1 MAKTKTES
9 FSASEVRSGFLVS
22 ASVVC
27 LAVLLFLAGKSQLFK
42 DTYQVEILFDYI
54 SGLAKNAPVH
64 FAGHEVGKVTAIRLS
79 GKPRTTALQPW
90 RGGITLREKPSH
102 SSPSSQT
109 GLSVVRGKEEG
120 QIIVTARIPQEIRL
134 RQNSQAFIDLLGFM
148 GEKFLDISPGSAQA
162 PFLPENEMLRG
173 TDPVPLNE
181 LMKQGMEIADELEKT
196 TVSLQELI
204 QNLNQV
210 VGENRAELSSI
221 FDNLNTSSENLKEMT
236 HDLKLHPWKLL
247 KKGKEKKGKEE
258 KKT

>member
-1 MAKTKTES
+1 MKTKAES
-9 FSASEVRSGFLVS
+9 FSTSEVRSGFLVS

-27 LAVLLFLAGKSQLFK
+27 LGVLLFLAGKSQLFK

-79 GKPRTTALQPW
+79 GK
-90 RGGITLREKPSH
+90 
-102 SSPSSQT
+102 
-109 GLSVVRGKEEG
+109 EEG
-120 QIIVTARIPQEIRL
+120 QIVVTARIPKEIRL

-148 GEKFLDISPGSAQA
+148 GEKFLEISPGSAQA
-162 PFLPENEMLRG
+162 PFLPENERLRG

-210 VGENRAELSSI
+210 VGENRTELSSI

-247 KKGKEKKGKEE
+247 KKGKEKKGKGE